1 MINDGSS
8 AWRAVAKAKL
18 SDITA
23 HLGEEAPLSL
33 LALFAV
39 HLLSGAMGLFQLS
52 AIRPG
57 EGEF

>member
-1 MINDGSS
+1 M
-8 AWRAVAKAKL
+8 AKAKL
-18 SDITA
+18 SDISA